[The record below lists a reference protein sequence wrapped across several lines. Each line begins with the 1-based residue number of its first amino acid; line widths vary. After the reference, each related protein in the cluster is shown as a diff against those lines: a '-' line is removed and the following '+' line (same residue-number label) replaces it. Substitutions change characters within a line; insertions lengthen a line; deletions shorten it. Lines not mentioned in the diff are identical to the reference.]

1 MTPAS
6 KTFKVSG
13 TNGSLSLEAQQL
25 ATFAHYINQ
34 QQFRFVVTQLPN
46 EATPSLTHRASGLRV
61 TKISLTAIQAARGDY
76 KVAAVSELKRVI
88 EHVGEARLAS
98 SLRKAEA

>member
-1 MTPAS
+1 M
-6 KTFKVSG
+6 
-13 TNGSLSLEAQQL
+13 
-25 ATFAHYINQ
+25 
-34 QQFRFVVTQLPN
+34 
-46 EATPSLTHRASGLRV
+46 